1 MSQPK
6 HLRAPATPASAPVA
20 QCSNVSV
27 LLEDWT
33 SLSSFAVPVMAPA
46 VITREP
52 ARTRGSL
59 LARLPWARRF
69 SAV

>member
-6 HLRAPATPASAPVA
+6 HLRAPAPSASAPAA
-20 QCSNVSV
+20 QRSSISV

-33 SLSSFAVPVMAPA
+33 SLSSFAVPVMVPA
-46 VITREP
+46 AITREP

-69 SAV
+69 SVV